1 LLSLLSIPAKKNS
14 SIIVQKD
21 AFPAIKVP
29 AIYSG
34 FNVIYADFEKDPLKE
49 LRKKINKNTVAVL
62 IDWVH
67 FFKGYMNDLKLIGD
81 FLKEKEIFFI
91 VDGIQ
96 GAGVIPLNLNR
107 LNVDFFSSHSA
118 KWLLGPQGI
127 GFLYIKKETF
137 KKINKRYV
145 GWISLDWKSFS
156 DFNNFPSLRKGAQI
170 FEEGSYNSPGIFGF
184 NENIKLILKFGKFKI
199 NKRVKKL
206 KAKLRKEF
214 EEMGFEILPYREEG
228 RYASGIISFRSKN
241 SDKLFNY
248 LTKKRISISYRNGFI
263 RVSPHFFNDEK
274 EIDYL
279 LKNVKEFYATKN

>member
-1 LLSLLSIPAKKNS
+1 MLSLLSIPGKKNS

-29 AIYSG
+29 AMHSG

-49 LRKKINKNTVAVL
+49 LKKKINKNTVAVI

-67 FFKGYMNDLKLIGD
+67 FFKGYVNDLKLIGD
-81 FLKEKEIFFI
+81 FLKEREIFFI

-127 GFLYIKKETF
+127 GFLYIKKETL
-137 KKINKRYV
+137 KKINKRYI
-145 GWISLDWKSFS
+145 GWISLDWKNFS
-156 DFNNFPSLRKGAQI
+156 DFDNLPPLRKGAQI

-184 NENIKLILKFGKFKI
+184 NENIKLILKFGRFEVNKKI
-199 NKRVKKL
+199 RELKKKL
-206 KAKLRKEF
+206 REEFRK
-214 EEMGFEILPYREEG
+214 MGFEILPIRENK
-228 RYASGIISFRSKN
+228 RYVSGIISFKGRDT
-241 SDKLFNY
+241 DKLFNY
-248 LTKKRISISYRNGFI
+248 LTAKKISLSFRNGFI

-279 LKNVKEFYATKN
+279 LRSIKEFYAARS